1 MWFSITIYFSF
12 RCGCLLAC
20 CLSAV
25 YGYRIT
31 RYAYALTDLGF
42 IVSFRRASR
51 CLVVRLI
58 LFDFRICGRRIIVA
72 AGTAAGQATAAA
84 AIRLLLMRVQASG
97 AGWLQGR

>member
-1 MWFSITIYFSF
+1 MLVFLFCI
-12 RCGCLLAC
+12 
-20 CLSAV
+20 
-25 YGYRIT
+25 
-31 RYAYALTDLGF
+31 
-42 IVSFRRASR
+42 IVSFGRALR

-72 AGTAAGQATAAA
+72 AGTAAGQTAAAA